1 MLLQNRD
8 IGGFWDETLFP
19 MIEDLV
25 KYGADT
31 LSEATWL
38 DDVLDTLVDAA
49 AATLGSINPALL
61 PAIMAAA

>member
-25 KYGADT
+25 KYGADA